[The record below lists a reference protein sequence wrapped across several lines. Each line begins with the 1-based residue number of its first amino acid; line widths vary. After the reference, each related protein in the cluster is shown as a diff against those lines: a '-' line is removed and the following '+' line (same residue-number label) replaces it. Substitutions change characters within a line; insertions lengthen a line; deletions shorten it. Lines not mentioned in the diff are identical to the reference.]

1 MRKESGTLPRTAVLG
16 IGSELRGDDA
26 AGIFAARLLMER
38 LPHTEHLLVLDAG
51 PVPENFT
58 GPLRRFQPDLVILI
72 DAAHMGALPGEIR
85 WLDPQDTTGFSAST
99 HSLPLHVFA
108 SYLAHELGCEVRLLG
123 IQPAN
128 TGFDRELS
136 PEVKTGVHQA
146 VEALIQTLL

>member
-1 MRKESGTLPRTAVLG
+1 MRKDSGAARRTAVLG

-38 LPHTEHLLVLDAG
+38 LPELEHLLVLDTG

-72 DAAHMGALPGEIR
+72 DAAHMGAQPGELR

-108 SYLAHELGCEVRLLG
+108 SFLAHELECEVRLLG
-123 IQPAN
+123 IQPAH
-128 TGFDRELS
+128 TGFDHGLS
-136 PEVKTGVHQA
+136 PEGKTGVDQA
-146 VEALIQTLL
+146 VEAVLQSLA